1 MFGTENMEG
10 ITMVLLCILIIV
22 NVISVWI
29 LYSAI
34 KGYKNTKKQQKQIDI
49 TLEKLKA
56 QTTKI
61 NEVISIMKDN

>member
-1 MFGTENMEG
+1 MFGTENREG

-22 NVISVWI
+22 NVISVWL